1 MKYFLIADNENHIV
15 VLEGMN
21 DVKIV
26 KTSLEKLKKHFNL
39 IQYLIVDKET
49 AEYRKEVYSEI
60 AKEKFKVIE
69 VDVELETNV
78 ISLDEFRD
86 KTLKDDEF
94 KERYVKDKFKLEIV
108 QTFMTYRKENNLTQ
122 KELAKKIGTNQQAI
136 SRLENLLINPSLDFL
151 IKSFDKIGYEL
162 KVVKKKSDK
171 N

>member
-1 MKYFLIADNENHIV
+1 MKYYLIKDKKDNIV
-15 VLEGMN
+15 ILDGIT

-26 KTSLEKLKKHFNL
+26 KTTIDRLKKYFNL
-39 IQYLIVDKET
+39 IQYLVPDKET
-49 AEYRKEVYSEI
+49 AEHRREVYSDI
-60 AKEKFKVIE
+60 AKEELEIIE

-108 QTFMTYRKENNLTQ
+108 QIFMKYRKENNLTQ
-122 KELAKKIGTNQQAI
+122 KEFAKKIGTNQQAI